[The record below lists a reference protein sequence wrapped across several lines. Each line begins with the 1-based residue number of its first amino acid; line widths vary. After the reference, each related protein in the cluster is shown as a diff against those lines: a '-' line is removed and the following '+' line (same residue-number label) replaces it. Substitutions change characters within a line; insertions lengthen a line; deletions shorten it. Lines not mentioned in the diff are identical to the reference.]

1 MITTVDS
8 SFRSKHVCDIV
19 FKLNSDDFGTVHIRK
34 ITKYVKD
41 ILKLP
46 IHKTRVY
53 SKTKCMSWC
62 HIRIETLNI
71 VSWEQNDELALGILN
86 SALFPNEK

>member
-1 MITTVDS
+1 MITVVDS
-8 SFRSKHVCDIV
+8 SFRSKQVCDIV
-19 FKLNSDDFGTVHIRK
+19 FKLNSDDYGTIHIRK

-41 ILKLP
+41 VLGLK

-62 HIRIETLNI
+62 YVRIETLNT
-71 VSWEQNDELALGILN
+71 VSWAQNDELALGILN
-86 SALFPNEK
+86 SALFSNEK